1 MKSIL
6 EVLAPL
12 TRRRRWLGVVALLVA
27 VGAVTAMTVQP
38 WSNGDDLPKDAAF
51 SYRGTVVTVAQLE
64 ARVHV
69 LGALYG
75 VAEPRG
81 TAARDKFWRAAAQ
94 ADAMSL
100 ILEHAAATDGIVIT
114 QKQADAVL
122 QQMITTQLTGSNA
135 QAAFDAILK
144 KFGVSQADV
153 LLEVKRQQQIGQLFQ
168 RVTQRVAATP
178 SAADLMAYFQAHS
191 ADFGVPQQRHLLNI
205 VVGSRS
211 QAEAIVQAA
220 KTTSFGT
227 LANRYSLDGSTRL
240 KGGDLGTV
248 AASTLDAAY
257 AKVAF
262 AAAPGAVFGPVHTT
276 YGWNVGKVVSV
287 VAARPA
293 AFAVV
298 RGQVA
303 SALQSSRA
311 LATWR
316 AWLAQQVARAGV
328 RYASAYRPADPTRL
342 PAINLPTGS

>member
-6 EVLAPL
+6 EAMTSL
-12 TRRRRWLGVVALLVA
+12 TKRQRWLGVLVLLIV
-27 VGAVTAMTVQP
+27 VGAVTTLTVAP
-38 WSNGDDLPKDAAF
+38 WSKSNDLPKDAAF
-51 SYRGTVVTVAQLE
+51 SYRGSVVTVADLQ

-75 VAEPRG
+75 VAEPTG
-81 TAARDKFWRAAAQ
+81 KAAQAKFWRAAAQ

-114 QKQADAVL
+114 QKEANSVL

-144 KFGVSQADV
+144 KFGVTQADV

-168 RVTQRVAATP
+168 RVTRSASATP
-178 SAADLMAYFQAHS
+178 SAADLDAYFQAHAS
-191 ADFGVPQQRHLLNI
+191 DFGVPQRRHILNI
-205 VVGSRS
+205 VVAS
-211 QAEAIVQAA
+211 QSEADAIVQAA
-220 KTTSFGT
+220 KKTAFGT

-248 AASTLDAAY
+248 AASTLDSVY
-257 AKVAF
+257 AKAAF
-262 AAAPGAVFGPVHTT
+262 AATPGTVFGPVHTT
-276 YGWNVGKVVSV
+276 YGWNVGKVVAV
-287 VAARPA
+287 VPARPA
-293 AFAVV
+293 VFASV
-298 RGQVA
+298 RSQVL

-311 LATWR
+311 LAAWR
-316 AWLAQQVARAGV
+316 AWLTKQVASAGV
-328 RYASAYRPADPTRL
+328 RYAAAYRPADPTSL